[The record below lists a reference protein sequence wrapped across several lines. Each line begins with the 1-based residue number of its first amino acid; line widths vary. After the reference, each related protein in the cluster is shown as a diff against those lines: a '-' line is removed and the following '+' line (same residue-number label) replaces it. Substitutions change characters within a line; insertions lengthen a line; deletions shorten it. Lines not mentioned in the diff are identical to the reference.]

1 MAHHGGVAGE
11 GRLVTEPRGHLAGEE
26 AGKDGPSLDRFLPEA
41 PASWREGR
49 VLMESVLSLL

>member
-1 MAHHGGVAGE
+1 MAHPGGVAGE

-26 AGKDGPSLDRFLPEA
+26 AGKDGPSLDRSLPEA
-41 PASWREGR
+41 PASWRESR